1 MSKRGG
7 DFLYHWISDHLPDDP
22 IIDPV
27 LMVIDMAVD
36 AKWAVEAQGI
46 PGREID
52 EEIGTIYEFIMQGLR
67 WPLPVTRRGIQFSRC
82 GDPFHRRSPCFSRDR
97 RGASGL

>member
-1 MSKRGG
+1 MSKRGS

-36 AKWAVEAQGI
+36 AKRAAETQGI
-46 PGREID
+46 SGQEID
-52 EEIGTIYEFIMQGLR
+52 EEIGTIYQFIMRDLR
-67 WPLPVTRRGIQFSRC
+67 
-82 GDPFHRRSPCFSRDR
+82 
-97 RGASGL
+97 